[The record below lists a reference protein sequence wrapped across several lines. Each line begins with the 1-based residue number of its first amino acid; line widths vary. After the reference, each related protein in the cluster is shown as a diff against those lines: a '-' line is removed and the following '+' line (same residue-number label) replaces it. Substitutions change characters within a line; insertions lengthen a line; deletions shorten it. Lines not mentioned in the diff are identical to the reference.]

1 MDNNVFTVKNLS
13 FAYGKQQVLKNL
25 DLELHEG
32 KIKLNRVL
40 LPQPLAPMRV
50 VIFPS

>member
-1 MDNNVFTVKNLS
+1 MDNNVFTVKSLS

-32 KIKLNRVL
+32 RS
-40 LPQPLAPMRV
+40 PLSSGQTAAAKALFS
-50 VIFPS
+50 I